1 MAAARKTRDQL
12 VAQLNPKRLA
22 EVIGAEVD
30 EAVAAIERAGRL
42 PYEHPAHW
50 PQDVCDELKAL
61 GYVVVARKLVLP

>member
-12 VAQLNPKRLA
+12 VTQFQPKRLA
-22 EVIGAEVD
+22 EVINAEVD

-42 PYEHPAHW
+42 PYEHPVHW
-50 PQDVCDELKAL
+50 PQDVCDELKVL